1 MEMQETAMKWA
12 GVHWRESM
20 GFPATVPADAQ
31 TLLKL
36 CEQALS
42 AIQNGDEGAMLLAM
56 KATAQASELNRWP
69 AIDKALTL
77 QRSASALRSKGGKA
91 TAEQNKKKAKT
102 TCEKVAEM
110 YLSLES
116 KAERERTGVIANR
129 LGIDASTVR
138 RHLKKAGIR

>member
-1 MEMQETAMKWA
+1 MKWA

-91 TAEQNKKKAKT
+91 TAKT